1 VKWLRSHLATQ
12 LFGHAAKWRTKQQH
26 IDYCHIVDTH
36 RASRTGRCKHYGNL
50 CLHVPTFF
58 QATGSTARARQVP
71 RAVKASRHPMRC
83 MQVHASSNWKL
94 GSMIRSL
101 TANCWRNIP
110 SSVKTGWREM
120 VVAF

>member
-1 VKWLRSHLATQ
+1 MATQ
-12 LFGHAAKWRTKQQH
+12 SFGNAVIWTRSEMKNEATTS

-101 TANCWRNIP
+101 TANC
-110 SSVKTGWREM
+110 
-120 VVAF
+120 